1 MNVDYVLQPGPH
13 STFETLKGCVADKFA
28 NQVDVAVAYITSS
41 GLLKLLNIFEHELNG
56 GLNDLPIRWIT
67 SFDYKRTDPASLSRL
82 LDLHANRVRIFGG
95 EHALRT
101 NCIPS
106 VPFHPKVFMFKGAG
120 QQRVLAGS
128 GNLSYSGLVR
138 GHEAG
143 FLATDTNGAAPVA
156 ASVDSYFNW
165 FENLWQTSDSLD
177 GALLARYKTQYDKK
191 ENLEAPALTDD
202 DFLPASKSANALSL
216 ADLMKIRAARRLW
229 ISAGNITKNR
239 GVNLPGNQLMM
250 KRMTRVFFGIP
261 PIDVPVDTLLGHFS
275 ISYNKENYK
284 DCTVSY
290 SNNKMDKLT
299 LPIPD
304 DGGPP
309 TYDQTV
315 ILLERVQSNKFHLIL
330 AKAGDK
336 QRWKTKSK
344 AINGYFKMNGGRDW
358 GVF

>member
-1 MNVDYVLQPGPH
+1 MNVGSVLQPGPR
-13 STFETLKGCVADKFA
+13 STLETLRGCVADKFVS
-28 NQVDVAVAYITSS
+28 QLDVAVAYVTSS
-41 GLLKLLNIFEHELNG
+41 GLLKLLDMLEHELDG
-56 GLNDLPIRWIT
+56 GINDVPVRWIT

-82 LDLHANRVRIFGG
+82 LDLHADRVRIFGG
-95 EHALRT
+95 VRALGT
-101 NCIPS
+101 SCIPS
-106 VPFHPKVFMFKGAG
+106 IPFHPKVFMFKGSG

-138 GHEAG
+138 GYEAG
-143 FLATDTNGAAPVA
+143 FLITDTNGKAPVA

-165 FENLWQTSDSLD
+165 FEGLWQTSDTLNS
-177 GALLARYKTQYDKK
+177 ALLASYKTQYDKK

-202 DFLPASKSANALSL
+202 DFLPANKSANALSL

-239 GVNLPGNQLMM
+239 GVHLPGNQLMM

-261 PIDVPVDTLLGHFS
+261 PVDVPADTLLGHFD
-275 ISYNKENYK
+275 ISYNGAGYK
-284 DCTVSY
+284 DCTISY

-315 ILLERVQSNKFHLIL
+315 LLLERVQSDKFHITL

-336 QRWKTKSK
+336 QRWKARSK
-344 AINGYFKMNGGRDW
+344 AIGGYFQMNGGREW
-358 GVF
+358 GVY

>member
-1 MNVDYVLQPGPH
+1 MNVDQVLQPGLR
-13 STFETLKGCVADKFA
+13 STFETLKGCVAANFA
-28 NQVDVAVAYITSS
+28 DQIDVAVAYITSS
-41 GLLKLLNIFEHELNG
+41 GLLKLLNMFEHELNG

-67 SFDYKRTDPASLSRL
+67 SFDYRRTDPACLSRL
-82 LDLHANRVRIFGG
+82 LDLHADRVRIFGG
-95 EHALRT
+95 VQALGT
-101 NCIPS
+101 SCMPS
-106 VPFHPKVFMFKGAG
+106 TPFHPKVFMFKSAG

-156 ASVDSYFNW
+156 ASIDGYFNW
-165 FENLWQTSDSLD
+165 FDGLWQTSDSLD
-177 GALLARYKTQYDKK
+177 ADLLARYKVQYDKR

-202 DFLPASKSANALSL
+202 DFLPASKSVNALSL

-261 PIDVPVDTLLGHFS
+261 PIDVPVDTLLGHFG
-275 ISYNKENYK
+275 ISYEGQDYK
-284 DCTVSY
+284 DCTLSY

-315 ILLERVQSNKFHLIL
+315 ILLERVQPNKFHLTL

-336 QRWKTKSK
+336 QRWKNKSK
-344 AINGYFKMNGGRDW
+344 AINGYFEMNGGREW